1 MLVASLAWTML
12 GPQTGWPRLMS
23 VALEAGTLVLAV
35 ARAGG
40 SVRLKR
46 LAAAVMA
53 LMLAATLGS
62 LAAGATSGF
71 APLAEAGV
79 VVTAGLA
86 IFGGLA
92 RQLTITV
99 QSIMGALCVYLLL
112 GIFFANVDQAV
123 DAFGVPPYFASQ
135 PAAGRSDFVYFSFM
149 TLTTTGY
156 GDFVPA
162 RSLGRLL
169 AITEALLGQ
178 IYLVSVVALIV
189 SNVGRTRPRRR

>member
-1 MLVASLAWTML
+1 ML
-12 GPQTGWPRLMS
+12 GPQTAWSRLIS
-23 VALEAGTLVLAV
+23 VVLEGSTLLLAV

-40 SVRLKR
+40 SIRLKR

-53 LMLAATLGS
+53 MMLTTSLGS
-62 LAAGATSGF
+62 LAGGGTNGL

-79 VVTAGLA
+79 AVTAGLA
-86 IFGGLA
+86 IFAGLA
-92 RQLTITV
+92 RQLTVTV

-112 GIFFANVDQAV
+112 GIFYANLDQAV
-123 DAFGVPPYFASQ
+123 AAFSLRPYFVSQ
-135 PAAGRSDFVYFSFM
+135 LAAGRSEFAYFSFM

-156 GDFVPA
+156 GDLVPA
-162 RSLGRLL
+162 GSLGRLL

-189 SNVGRTRPRRR
+189 ANVGRTRPRRR